1 MRRSGLAA
9 AAGALS
15 LSAGAAMAADYDAR
29 PYTVASPVAPFS
41 WSGMYLGGN
50 AGYQWSSVSNNPT
63 QPSGLIGGVQV
74 GYNWQV
80 SQFVLGVETDLQ
92 LSGANDTFAPWKFSN
107 PWFGTLR
114 GRLGYSLN
122 NILFYGTG
130 GLAYGDLRADLG
142 GFSETQTLAGWTV
155 GAGMEVGFTPNWSAK
170 IEYLHVN
177 LDNSNF
183 TLTGTSNGLSSNML
197 RFGVNYR
204 F

>member
-1 MRRSGLAA
+1 MRRSVLAA
-9 AAGALS
+9 AAGAL
-15 LSAGAAMAADYDAR
+15 LLPASAATAADYDAR

-41 WSGMYLGGN
+41 WAGMYLGGN
-50 AGYQWSSVSNNPT
+50 AGYQWASVSNNPT
-63 QPSGLIGGVQV
+63 HPSGPIGGVEV
-74 GYNWQV
+74 GYNWQIG
-80 SQFVLGVETDLQ
+80 QFVLGAETDLQ

-114 GRLGYSLN
+114 GRVGYALN
-122 NILFYGTG
+122 NVLFYGTG
-130 GLAYGDLRADLG
+130 GFAYGDLRAERG
-142 GFSETQTLAGWTV
+142 GFAETQTLGGWTA

-170 IEYLHVN
+170 IEYLYIN
-177 LDNSNF
+177 LGNGNF